1 MGPGLRGRL
10 AAALVPLALL
20 CAGCGSGGATRFPPG
35 EQPIAGGGGDLAYAL
50 PPIPRQI
57 DPLAARTPAEQ
68 TVSAQLFEPLVS
80 TLQGPYGQRR
90 ALAGL
95 TLGTGHSGDR
105 RVWSIH
111 LRPSVR
117 FGDGT
122 PLNGSAVLVNVERWQ
137 TSPQG
142 HRLLP
147 GLLASSAPRP
157 DLVRFIFEQP
167 VPDLPALLADSRLGL
182 VSPAALD
189 PSSGKDAR
197 VARTARAGSG
207 PFQLSKQ
214 SRGEL
219 VLARNRSW
227 WGSRDGLGPALDRI
241 AFIFAASAPR
251 RAALLR
257 GGQVRAA
264 AELTRAAAQ
273 RLQRDPLLTAVGVRS
288 GHAVGLERSVRG
300 IRSWRQAPMNGVW
313 LALVGQP

>member
-1 MGPGLRGRL
+1 MGPGLRGKL
-10 AAALVPLALL
+10 AAALVPLAAL

-35 EQPIAGGGGDLAYAL
+35 EPPIAGGGGELAYAL
-50 PPIPRQI
+50 APIPGPI
-57 DPLAARTPAEQ
+57 DPLAAQTPAEQ
-68 TVSAQLFEPLVS
+68 TVSVQLFEPLVS
-80 TLQGPYGQRR
+80 SLQGPYGQGRELR
-90 ALAGL
+90 GL

-111 LRPSVR
+111 LRPGVR
-117 FGDGT
+117 FEDGT
-122 PLNGSAVLVNVERWQ
+122 PLNGSAVLVNVERWR

-142 HRLLP
+142 RRLLP

-167 VPDLPALLADSRLGL
+167 VADLPALLADPRLGL

-189 PSSGKDAR
+189 PSSGKDAS

-207 PFQLSKQ
+207 PFRLSNR
-214 SRGEL
+214 SGGEI
-219 VLARNRSW
+219 VMARNRRW

-241 AFIFAASAPR
+241 TFILAALPPR

-257 GGQVRAA
+257 GGRVRVAA
-264 AELTRAAAQ
+264 DLTRAEAQ
-273 RLQRDPLLTAVGVRS
+273 RLRRDPLLTAVGVGS
-288 GHAVGLERSVRG
+288 GHAIGVERSVRG
-300 IRSWRQAPMNGVW
+300 IRSWRPDPLNGVW